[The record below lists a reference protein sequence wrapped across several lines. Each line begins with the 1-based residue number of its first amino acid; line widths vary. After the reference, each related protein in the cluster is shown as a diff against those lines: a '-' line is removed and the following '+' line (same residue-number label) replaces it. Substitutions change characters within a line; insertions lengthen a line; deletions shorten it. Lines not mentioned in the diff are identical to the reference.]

1 MVFVILISIRAFSLF
16 CHYEGREGEL
26 SSSNSEFPTRWSK
39 FELLTVKEQSLNVS
53 TPTQRKKV
61 NENKEK
67 VYVFSNLLDHKKELI
82 LMKKSK
88 SEEKLFVLDT
98 NVLVYDPE
106 ALFKFPRHPVVI
118 PVTVIEELD
127 NLKRSPGDLGKNAR
141 TTIRLLDEM
150 RLEGKGNLHKGI
162 ELENK
167 TTISIHVLQE
177 KADTRFIDLAF
188 NDNKII
194 MCAYE
199 LKEQGYRV
207 IFVSKDFA
215 ARLKAEAI
223 GLEAQDYE
231 NLKVSYE
238 GITKLPEK
246 IIVEKMQIDTL
257 FKNGSLRLPGIETHP
272 NQYTT
277 LTDDR
282 GSSIHTRF
290 SAKENSFVKLIPTNE
305 MWGIR
310 PKNQEQLFA
319 TDALLNREIQ
329 LVCLI
334 GPAGTGKTLLALA
347 AGMRQVFDENFY
359 RKILISRPI
368 VPLGRDIGFLPGTKE
383 EKLSHW
389 MQPIF
394 DNLELICSS
403 QENSATDM
411 MGWVTE
417 NKKIEMEAVTYIRG
431 RSLPRMYLIIDEAQ
445 NLTPHE
451 IKTIISRAGEGT
463 KVVLAGDP
471 TQIDNPYLDKNSNG
485 LTYAFSK
492 FRNYPIAASVFLEK
506 TERSELAKLA
516 AELL

>member
-1 MVFVILISIRAFSLF
+1 MKKTKSKSREKVFVI
-16 CHYEGREGEL
+16 
-26 SSSNSEFPTRWSK
+26 
-39 FELLTVKEQSLNVS
+39 
-53 TPTQRKKV
+53 
-61 NENKEK
+61 
-67 VYVFSNLLDHKKELI
+67 
-82 LMKKSK
+82 
-88 SEEKLFVLDT
+88 DT

-106 ALFKFPRHPVVI
+106 ALFKFPRHHVII
-118 PVTVIEELD
+118 PVMVIEELD
-127 NLKRSPGDLGKNAR
+127 QLKRSPGDLGKNAR
-141 TTIRLLDEM
+141 ATIRLLDQM
-150 RLEGKGNLHKGI
+150 RSEGKGDLHSGI
-162 ELENK
+162 ELESK
-167 TTISIHVLQE
+167 TTLRIYVLQHPEE
-177 KADTRFIDLAF
+177 KKILDLALA
-188 NDNKII
+188 DNKII
-194 MCAYE
+194 MAAHE

-223 GLEAQDYE
+223 GIEAQDYE

-238 GITKLPEK
+238 GIVKLPEK
-246 IIVEKMQIDTL
+246 AEVEKIYIDTL
-257 FKNGSLRLPGIETHP
+257 FKNGSVRIPGMETHP
-272 NQYTT
+272 NQYII
-277 LTDDR
+277 LTDNQ
-282 GSSIHTRF
+282 GSYIHARF
-290 SAKENSFVKLIPTNE
+290 SAKDNGFVKLASSND

-319 TDALLNREIQ
+319 TDALLHKDVQ
-329 LVCLI
+329 LVCLL

-347 AGMRQVFDENFY
+347 AGMRQVFDENIY

-368 VPLGRDIGFLPGTKE
+368 VPLGRDIGYLPGTKE

-403 QENSATDM
+403 QEGSGDDM
-411 MGWVTE
+411 LTWVTE

-431 RSLPRMYLIIDEAQ
+431 RSLPKMYLIIDEAQ

-485 LTYAFSK
+485 LTYAFGK
-492 FRNYPIAASVFLEK
+492 FRNHPIAATVFLEK